1 MAVVS
6 GHVKLVPRK
15 RGDQFYLKYRTPSGK
30 QLERKLGPAWTE
42 RSRPPAG
49 YFTRKMAEAE
59 LAALLTDLRRGEV
72 PDPGDRSGKT
82 FADAREEW
90 LRYCEADRGLEGTTL
105 RDYRNVSRG
114 VLTEEFG
121 ADTPLDA
128 INEGRIESFRA
139 KMLTGEVVA
148 RRGGYTVVERD
159 DGRAISR
166 RTAQKRLVLLGGIF
180 KRARR
185 LKWIAVD
192 PTADV
197 EPITLKPSGDFNV
210 LTVEQVELVVRCCD
224 DELFAAAVL
233 VAAYTGLRTGELRAL
248 RWRDIDFAAATIH
261 VRSNMPAGGEEK
273 APKSDKVRSV
283 PMMEDAARVLD
294 RLSRREHFTA
304 PTDRVFASE
313 TGGMVGEDAC
323 RDALY
328 EALEAAGID
337 RKSFPARGG
346 FVFHDLRHTFGTLA
360 VRVWPLS
367 DVQAYMGHADIQ
379 TTMRYVHHIP
389 KTGAAREFTEAVERM
404 RAAGEA
410 IPGVAEPEQWREAAD
425 PDPAAEMSPETSPE
439 LPKTGRH

>member
-6 GHVKLVPRK
+6 GHVKLVERA

-30 QLERKLGPAWTE
+30 QLERKLGPVWTE

-49 YFTRKMAEAE
+49 YFTRKMADAE

-90 LRYCEADRGLEGTTL
+90 LRYCRDDRGLEETTL
-105 RDYRNVSRG
+105 RDYGNTARA
-114 VLTEEFG
+114 LTEEFG
-121 ADTPLDA
+121 ADAPLYA
-128 INEGRIESFRA
+128 IDEDRVESYRT
-139 KMLTGEVVA
+139 KMLAGEVVA
-148 RRGGYTVVERD
+148 RRGGYTVVERE
-159 DGRAISR
+159 DGQAISR
-166 RTAQKRLVLLGGIF
+166 RSAQKRLVLLGGIF

-185 LKWIAVD
+185 LKWITVD
-192 PTADV
+192 PTADI

-210 LTVEQVELVVRCCD
+210 LTVEQVEQVVRCCNE
-224 DELFAAAVL
+224 ELFAAAVL

-261 VRSNMPAGGEEK
+261 VRSNKPAGGQEK

-294 RLSRREHFTA
+294 RLSRRANFTA
-304 PTDRVFASE
+304 PADRVFASE
-313 TGGMVGEDAC
+313 TGGMLGADAF

-328 EALEAAGID
+328 EALKAAGID

-367 DVQAYMGHADIQ
+367 DVQAYMGHVDIQ

-389 KTGAAREFTEAVERM
+389 KTGAAREFTEAVEQM
-404 RAAGEA
+404 REAGEA
-410 IPGVAEPEQWREAAD
+410 IPGVAEPEQWREPAD
-425 PDPAAEMSPETSPE
+425 PESVEEMSPETSPE
-439 LPKTGRH
+439 LPTTGRH